1 MPVQGL
7 KKFIPEASLPHIAQW
22 ISGYPLLLKVKNN
35 RKSKLGDYRKIPRGH
50 QITINRD
57 LSPYLFLI
65 TLTHEIAHMH
75 TFDKFGFRI
84 SPHGK
89 EWKSTFATLLQE
101 TLHLYPEDLQPIM
114 TEYIQNP
121 KANFYAFSPFVAYFS
136 QEEKQEDTIFLKDL
150 PKGTIFA
157 LNNKIFKKGEIKR
170 IRYICRE
177 ISTGKSYLIHELAP
191 VKEYRKIN

>member
-1 MPVQGL
+1 MPKENL
-7 KKFIPEASLPHIAQW
+7 KNFIPEASLPYVERW
-22 ISGYPLLLKVKNN
+22 LNGYPLLLKVKNN

-75 TFDKFGFRI
+75 TFDKFGFKV

-89 EWKSTFATLLQE
+89 EWKQIFSALLKETF
-101 TLHLYPEDLQPIM
+101 HIYPDDLQLSM
-114 TEYIQNP
+114 AKYIQNP
-121 KANFYAFSPFVAYFS
+121 KANFYAFSPFVAYFR
-136 QEEKQEDTIFLKDL
+136 KEDTLFLKDL
-150 PKGTIFA
+150 PEGTIFA
-157 LNNKIFKKGEIKR
+157 MNNKIFKKGELKR

-177 ISTGKSYLIHELAP
+177 ISTGKHYLIHELAP
-191 VKEYRKIN
+191 VKKYKLWNH

>member
-1 MPVQGL
+1 MTVQGL
-7 KKFIPEASLPHIAQW
+7 KNFIPEASLAYVERW
-22 ISGYPLLLKVKNN
+22 LDGYPVLLKVKNN

-89 EWKSTFATLLQE
+89 EWKQTFSALLKE
-101 TLHLYPEDLQPIM
+101 TFHIYPDDLQPSM
-114 TEYIQNP
+114 EKYIQNP

-136 QEEKQEDTIFLKDL
+136 QEEKEDTLFLKDL

-157 LNNKIFKKGEIKR
+157 LNNKIFKKGELKR
-170 IRYICRE
+170 IKYLCKE

>member
-50 QITINRD
+50 QITINKD
-57 LSPYLFLI
+57 LSPHLFLL

-75 TFDKFGFRI
+75 SFARYGFKI

-114 TEYIQNP
+114 RKYIKNP

-136 QEEKQEDTIFLKDL
+136 QEEKQEDTLFLKDL

-157 LNNKIFKKGEIKR
+157 LNNRVFKKGEIKR
-170 IRYICRE
+170 IRYICHE